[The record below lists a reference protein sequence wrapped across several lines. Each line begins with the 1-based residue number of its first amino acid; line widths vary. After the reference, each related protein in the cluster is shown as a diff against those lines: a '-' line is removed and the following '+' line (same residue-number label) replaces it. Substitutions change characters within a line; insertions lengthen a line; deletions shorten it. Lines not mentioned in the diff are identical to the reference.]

1 MEVDLSNFVATFL
14 DDDCLSRFEFR
25 VPKVPVD
32 MFELEKLMVK
42 MFGQQPASQTDAV
55 TEFYNRKQLPGEN
68 FRDFYTN
75 LWILARN
82 AFVYTGNFEQSRYDY
97 LVKERFITGLSDK
110 AVFWRVDVSN
120 PQTCSEAYDL
130 VVQTYARLQILN
142 RNQHNPIGSEKM
154 GDKETS
160 HLETQKLV
168 SWPDQIDQYNNPSG
182 EKVCFFC
189 GKKGHWGADC
199 YLRKNQMNESSP
211 KMREQFEQ
219 PISQGNGKLCL
230 HCGKP
235 GHLIADCYSRKNQMK
250 LSMLGNKNRAEQ
262 SLSNQVINQIM
273 FDKSIVRTLEMN
285 SKPVS
290 FLLDTGTVSTIVAKR
305 IWDHCKTP
313 DAALEPLDET
323 LETCVGGPV
332 KVIGKGKC
340 SVKLISFESEVEI
353 IVVDE
358 LVNDCLLGLD
368 VAFKIADIKDYL
380 ECIRS
385 ALSKNSI
392 KILTCN
398 FTKVPD
404 IERNNYG
411 TVEEPA
417 NIWTK

>member
-1 MEVDLSNFVATFL
+1 
-14 DDDCLSRFEFR
+14 
-25 VPKVPVD
+25 
-32 MFELEKLMVK
+32 MV
-42 MFGQQPASQTDAV
+42 
-55 TEFYNRKQLPGEN
+55 
-68 FRDFYTN
+68 
-75 LWILARN
+75 RN
-82 AFVYTGNFEQSRYDY
+82 AFVYTGDFDQSRYDY
-97 LVKERFITGLSDK
+97 LVKERFITGLSEK

-142 RNQHNPIGSEKM
+142 RNQPNQIIFEKM
-154 GDKETS
+154 GDQENAYQGT
-160 HLETQKLV
+160 H
-168 SWPDQIDQYNNPSG
+168 N
-182 EKVCFFC
+182 
-189 GKKGHWGADC
+189 
-199 YLRKNQMNESSP
+199 P

-219 PISQGNGKLCL
+219 PTSQGNGKLCL

-235 GHLIADCYSRKNQMK
+235 GHLIADCYSRRNQMK

-273 FDKSIVRTLEMN
+273 FDKSIVGTLEMN

-305 IWDHCKTP
+305 ILDHCKTP
-313 DAALEPLDET
+313 DASLEPLDET

-332 KVIGKGKC
+332 KVIGKRKC
-340 SVKLISFESEVEI
+340 YVKLISFEIEVEI
-353 IVVDE
+353 IAVDE

-368 VAFKIADIKDYL
+368 VAFKLADIKDYL

-385 ALSKNSI
+385 ALSQKNSG

-404 IERNNYG
+404 FEGDNSG
-411 TVEEPA
+411 KVEEPA
-417 NIWTK
+417 NIGI